1 MTRHLLSNL
10 RAAFQRTWW
19 FKTWLEAWH
28 QSAQTTA
35 SKAPV
40 QPARSIGLLQHFRV
54 WCWNQLCNR
63 CPGTNFWWDC
73 LGSSSR
79 RGEAG
84 MISWICTSLDKR
96 ISLPWVCSGEGLEKA
111 WMVGVPE
118 IKVWKA
124 LVPGTVP
131 ACPNSW
137 GEQPTLIKAQIT
149 ALPKTTEK
157 KNSRNDFVQPRSR
170 FLKQCKPNEKQK
182 YLCVY
187 SFHTKPPTAMLTTS
201 SWGNRRHG
209 QSHSERNCALP
220 TVCSLWDGFCQV
232 RNTFEPEPWT
242 PNTDIGIK
250 EKGINSIGY
259 WWLLMVIGCYWV
271 LLGRQ
276 QYQLLCWKSWPAM
289 PLWDVGCVFKC
300 LWHLLHVSQTLWIRK
315 SGGIRSNWTQP
326 IEAMQN
332 ILVSS
337 CFIQDITRHLFLV
350 WPTTRALAAHRPM
363 FPFGRKSCLKKCGAS
378 RLGCW
383 D

>member
-1 MTRHLLSNL
+1 MLESTLQSLPWDELLMRL
-10 RAAFQRTWW
+10 LGVI
-19 FKTWLEAWH
+19 KE
-28 QSAQTTA
+28 
-35 SKAPV
+35 P
-40 QPARSIGLLQHFRV
+40 PAGE
-54 WCWNQLCNR
+54 C
-63 CPGTNFWWDC
+63 
-73 LGSSSR
+73 R
-79 RGEAG
+79 RGEGG

-137 GEQPTLIKAQIT
+137 WEQPTLIKAQIT

-170 FLKQCKPNEKQK
+170 FLKKCKPNEKQK

-201 SWGNRRHG
+201 SWGNWRHG

-242 PNTDIGIK
+242 PNPDIGIK
-250 EKGINSIGY
+250 EKGKGSKLNQ
-259 WWLLMVIGCYWV
+259 LLMVIGCYWEGNSISSFAERV
-271 LLGRQ
+271 GQRCLCGMLGA
-276 QYQLLCWKSWPAM
+276 SSN
-289 PLWDVGCVFKC
+289 VFDICSMWAK
-300 LWHLLHVSQTLWIRK
+300 HSESESPVVSGPTEHSPSRLH
-315 SGGIRSNWTQP
+315 
-326 IEAMQN
+326 MQN

-350 WPTTRALAAHRPM
+350 SPTTHALVAHRPM
-363 FPFGRKSCLKKCGAS
+363 VPFGWKSV
-378 RLGCW
+378 
-383 D
+383 